1 MYLEEIYLENTG
13 PIKKCHIEKMPFDE
27 NGNPRPVVVVGA
39 NGSGKSI
46 FLSYIVDALTEF
58 AKKAFPDIVPV
69 AGQRIP
75 FYRIVAEMAIRS
87 GAAHSLG
94 LLHFRAT
101 QSNLYYCE
109 QAGRIDP
116 HAHYATELKSKYADV
131 WKWPPKQNSYKEVTR
146 AEEVLKDEMKKGVHV
161 FFPDSRRENPDWL
174 NLASV
179 SRESDSSLPFRA
191 SDDELAKPIHVE
203 TSAEDSIRWVSE
215 VVLDAMIEPE
225 ELAKMLQRGGREQ
238 PYSLEYAARVRQ
250 ALQTAVQNV
259 QVILSAILQERAAE
273 FMIKLRSVTPYRLL
287 IRLEDGREIPSL
299 TSLSQGQSQLFTLFS
314 TIIRYGEREDINRSI
329 QLSDITG
336 LVVIDEIDAHL
347 HASIQHKILPE
358 LISLFPKVQFVVSSH
373 SPLFLLGMEKKF
385 GAEGFWALELP
396 TGRRIATER
405 YSEFVN
411 AFMYY
416 QDTLTF
422 EEQMKKRIKDGEKPL
437 VFTEGKTD
445 VRYIKT
451 ALDLL
456 GKAHLLDHIDI
467 EPVGG
472 EGDQG
477 DRNGGKKG
485 LDRVKMCY
493 ELHPNIL
500 PRPLLLLYDCDVKDR
515 DERADKLWLRSI
527 PMNPENTEVEVGIE
541 NRLSRSV
548 YENEDCPYDKIPSKK
563 GGYRMEPDKK
573 GVCQWLCEE
582 RREPEDFAGF
592 DVIVQILEEFVIAF
606 QS

>member
-39 NGSGKSI
+39 NGSGKSV

-58 AKKAFPDIVPV
+58 AKRVFPDIVPV
-69 AGQRIP
+69 KGQRMP
-75 FYRIVAEMAIRS
+75 FYRVIAEMAIRS
-87 GAAHSLG
+87 GAAHSLSLLRFRG
-94 LLHFRAT
+94 LKGDL
-101 QSNLYYCE
+101 LYREKCGE
-109 QAGRIDP
+109 FDVEAVCPR
-116 HAHYATELKSKYADV
+116 LKSRFAPVCNWGPRDD
-131 WKWPPKQNSYKEVTR
+131 PKLVLGEKDNIKE
-146 AEEVLKDEMKKGVHV
+146 EMKKGAHAC
-161 FFPDSRRENPDWL
+161 FPDSRRENPEWL
-174 NLASV
+174 NRASV
-179 SRESDSSLPFRA
+179 NHESVSSIPFRG

-203 TSAEDSIRWVSE
+203 TCAEDSIRWVSE
-215 VVLDAMIEPE
+215 VVLDAMIEPK
-225 ELAKMLQRGGREQ
+225 ELAKMLERVGWEQ
-238 PYSLEYAARVRQ
+238 PHPLEHAVSVRR
-250 ALQTAVQNV
+250 ALQTAVHNV
-259 QVILSAILQERAAE
+259 QAILRAILRDRAAE
-273 FMIKLRSVTPYRLL
+273 LMIKLRSVTPYRLL
-287 IRLEDGREIPSL
+287 IRLGDGQDIPSL
-299 TSLSQGQSQLFTLFS
+299 TSLSQGQSQLFNLFS
-314 TIIRYGEREDINRSI
+314 TIIRYGEREEISRSI

-347 HASIQHKILPE
+347 HASLQHEIVPE
-358 LISLFPKVQFVVSSH
+358 LIALFPKVQFVVSSH

-515 DERADKLWLRSI
+515 DGRADKLWLRSI

-592 DVIVQILEEFVIAF
+592 DVIVQILEKFVNAF